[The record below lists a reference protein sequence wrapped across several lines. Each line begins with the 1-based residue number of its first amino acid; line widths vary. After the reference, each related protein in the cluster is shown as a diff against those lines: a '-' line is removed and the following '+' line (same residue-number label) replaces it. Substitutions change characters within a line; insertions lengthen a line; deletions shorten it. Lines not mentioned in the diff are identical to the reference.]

1 MTDTRAPE
9 MAPTS
14 PLEWERARPGFD
26 AWRTFLGAH
35 AAVLRRLEAELE
47 AEGLISLADYDVLVN
62 LATAPAGKLRMSE
75 LADQV
80 LLSRSGM
87 TRRIDRLET
96 AGLVRRDE
104 CAADR
109 RGSYATITPDGLER
123 VRSAGPTHLR
133 GIEEHFIAK
142 LSPAELEAIRAAL
155 SKIMTPNPSGGASN
169 C

>member
-1 MTDTRAPE
+1 MTDTLTRAPV
-9 MAPTS
+9 
-14 PLEWERARPGFD
+14 PLEIDLSRPGIR

-35 AAVLRRLEAELE
+35 AAVTRRLEAELE

-62 LATAPAGKLRMSE
+62 LATAPGGKQRMSE
-75 LADQV
+75 LADHV

-87 TRRIDRLET
+87 TRRIDRLEA
-96 AGLVRRDE
+96 AGFVSRAE

-109 RGSYATITPDGLER
+109 RGSYAAITADGLER

-133 GIEEHFIAK
+133 GIEEHFLAK
-142 LSPAELEAIRAAL
+142 LSADELDAIRAAL
-155 SKIMTPNPSGGASN
+155 AKVIPPGSPDGQPD